1 MTEQTSTQL
10 TPTQLTLST
19 QPLSEL
25 TADVVVVATA
35 PGDDGPVLLGGSAVV
50 DEAFGGHLASLLSD
64 LGATGKE
71 GDLARLPAPESLD
84 AKLVLAV
91 GVGSTEP
98 TDEALRRALGSAVR
112 AAAGRTCVA
121 VAVDGPAGPLAE
133 GALFGSYVFE
143 GFREKDPKRAPVQNV
158 VLLGIE
164 ADGNDAA
171 GDDGALAAVGRAEV
185 LASAVALARDLVN
198 TPPGDLAP
206 ADFAERARAEAAEVG
221 VGAEIWDESALAD
234 QGFGGILGVGKG
246 SSRPPRL
253 VRLSWTPEG
262 ATRTI
267 ALVGKGIT
275 FDSGGLSLKPATSME
290 WMKTDMAGAA
300 AVLATVLAAARL
312 ELPLAV
318 VGWLPLAENLP
329 GGSAQRPGDVLT
341 QYGGRRVEVL
351 NTDAEGRLVL
361 ADAIVRGAEEQP
373 DAIVDVATLTGA
385 QIVALGM
392 RTTGIMANDD
402 DWRAEVAAACGQAGE
417 DAWPMPLPKELR
429 KGLDSPIADI
439 ANVPAGGSRDGGM
452 LVAGHFLA
460 TFVPE
465 GLRWAHLD
473 IAGPSWNPREAY
485 GYTPKG
491 ATGVAVRS
499 LVTLLE
505 RQTG

>member
-1 MTEQTSTQL
+1 MTD
-10 TPTQLTLST
+10 LTLST
-19 QPLSEL
+19 QPLSEVN
-25 TADVVVVATA
+25 ADVVVIATA
-35 PGDDGPVLLGGSAVV
+35 PGDDGPVLLGGSSVV
-50 DEAFGGHLASLLSD
+50 DDAFGSTLTSALAAV
-64 LGATGKE
+64 GATGKE

-84 AKLVLAV
+84 ATLVLAV

-98 TDEALRRALGSAVR
+98 DDETFRRALGVAVR
-112 AAAGRTCVA
+112 AAAGRTRVA
-121 VAVDGPAGPLAE
+121 VAVNGPAGPLAE
-133 GALFGSYVFE
+133 GALLGAYSFE
-143 GFREKDPKRAPVQNV
+143 GYRETDPKRTPVQDV

-164 ADGNDAA
+164 SDGDDAA
-171 GDDGALAAVGRAEV
+171 GDHGAAAAVQRAEV
-185 LASAVALARDLVN
+185 VVRSVALARDLVN

-206 ADFAERARAEAAEVG
+206 CDLAERARADAAVVG
-221 VGAEIWDESALAD
+221 VGAEIWDVDALTE

-253 VRLSWTPEG
+253 VRLTWRPES
-262 ATRTI
+262 ATKTV

-312 ELPLAV
+312 ELPV
-318 VGWLPLAENLP
+318 NVTGWLPLAENLP

-341 QYGGRRVEVL
+341 QYGGKRVEVL

-361 ADAIVRGAEEQP
+361 ADALVRAAEEEP
-373 DAIVDVATLTGA
+373 DAMVDVATLTGA

-402 DWRAEVAAACGQAGE
+402 DWRAEVASACAQAGE

-429 KGLDSPIADI
+429 KGLDSPIADL

-452 LVAGHFLA
+452 LTAGHYLA
-460 TFVPE
+460 AFVPH
-465 GLRWAHLD
+465 GLPWAHLD
-473 IAGPSWNPREAY
+473 IAGPSWNPREPY

-491 ATGVAVRS
+491 ATGVAVRA